1 MSFEAK
7 KYAQYKEKVVPL
19 HRKSKIHSAMKRLSL
34 FLAII
39 AMTVLTVVSCKKE
52 NEPVLPPDI
61 PQGGDE
67 GVTPPIVD
75 GTIIP
80 YNGELASDG
89 DMDIVDND
97 NDSIFWEANEWK
109 NEVTINYSDTGTTVT
124 KSNEYIVCYQEG
136 AHVVLDLLTNSVKS
150 VKITIQGKSSDGSL
164 KIYGEKK
171 TLLAMNGVDLTSSK
185 GPAIN
190 NQCKKRLFVQINE
203 GTTNRLT
210 DSSKYSDDIWY
221 HPQSDAEDED
231 RKGTL
236 FSEGNLIISGKGS
249 LIVEG
254 NKKNGI
260 ATDNYYY
267 QRHGS
272 TVVINS
278 AASNGIK
285 VKGSNGLGI
294 VVAGGLI
301 YANVASTAGKC
312 LSSDLDVAIFG
323 GKLELNTSGG
333 SEYDADENDTSSP
346 SCIKADGNITISGG
360 EIICKSIGSGG
371 KGLSADGTLYVTGGS
386 ITISTSGNKYEYS
399 SDLTSSPKGI
409 KIDGDIT
416 IDGGNITI
424 SVTGKSDSSEGLESK
439 ANITI
444 NGGNI
449 YITAYDDAINSTG
462 DITIN
467 GGCISAYS
475 TRNDGID
482 SNSKLYVNGGIVISS
497 GGDAPEEPFDADNSN
512 NFIIKGGVLIGT
524 GGNIMT
530 KPSNASTQK
539 TVIYNGLNGTKDALV
554 AVLDNSGKI
563 VMAYRLPRTMN
574 RMVLLVST
582 PQFVQGG
589 QYAIYSG
596 GSVTGDDI
604 WGYYG
609 NGTYSG
615 GSKLSDFTTNQTVT
629 TIGNNGGPGGG
640 PGGDGPGG
648 PGGDG
653 PGGDHF

>member
-1 MSFEAK
+1 
-7 KYAQYKEKVVPL
+7 
-19 HRKSKIHSAMKRLSL
+19 
-34 FLAII
+34 
-39 AMTVLTVVSCKKE
+39 MTILTVVSCKKE

-61 PQGGDE
+61 PQGGGDE

-124 KSNEYIVCYQEG
+124 KSNENIVYYQEG

-150 VKITIQGKSSDGSL
+150 VKITIQGRSSDGSL

-171 TLLAMNGVDLTSSK
+171 TLLVMNGVDLTSSK

-203 GTTNRLT
+203 GTTNKLT

-221 HPQSDAEDED
+221 HPQSNAEDED

-249 LIVEG
+249 LLVEG

-294 VVAGGLI
+294 VIAGGLI
-301 YANVASTAGKC
+301 YANAASTAGKC

-386 ITISTSGNKYEYS
+386 ITISTSGEKYEYS

-416 IDGGNITI
+416 IDGGDITI

-439 ANITI
+439 ANMTI

-449 YITAYDDAINSTG
+449 YISAYDDAINSTG

-475 TRNDGID
+475 TKNDGID

-530 KPSNASTQK
+530 KPSNSSTQK

-563 VMAYRLPRTMN
+563 VIAYRLPRTMN

-629 TIGNNGGPGGG
+629 TIGNNDGPGGG
-640 PGGDGPGG
+640 PGDGPGG
-648 PGGDG
+648 GHGGG
-653 PGGDHF
+653 PF